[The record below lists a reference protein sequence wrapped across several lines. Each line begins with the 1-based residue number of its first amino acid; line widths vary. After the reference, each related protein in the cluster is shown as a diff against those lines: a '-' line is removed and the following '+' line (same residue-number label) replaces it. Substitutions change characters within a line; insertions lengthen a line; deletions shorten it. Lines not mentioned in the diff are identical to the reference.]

1 MRNLLILGA
10 GQYGFVAKETAQA
23 MGCFDRIDFLDDN
36 SPLAI
41 GKMVDAER
49 LHSSYAA
56 AFVALGNPALRK
68 HWIEQLEDWGYE
80 LPILQHPQAT
90 VMPSAIVGKGS
101 IVEAQAVIN
110 SNAQVGIACLVCA
123 GAVINHNTIV
133 EDYCQIDCHATVSAR
148 SHVPANSQIPC
159 GEVFKD

>member
-1 MRNLLILGA
+1 MRNLLIFGA

-23 MGCFDRIDFLDDN
+23 MGCFDQIDFLDDN
-36 SPLAI
+36 SSLAI
-41 GKMVDAER
+41 GKMAEAER

-56 AFVALGNPALRK
+56 AFVALGNSTLRK
-68 HWIEQLEDWGYE
+68 QWIEQLEGWGYE

-90 VMPSAIVGKGS
+90 VMSSAIVGKGS

-123 GAVINHNTIV
+123 GAVINHNAVV
-133 EDYCQIDCHATVSAR
+133 EDYCQIDCHATIPAR
-148 SHVPANSQIPC
+148 SHVPANNKVPC